1 MEFFKTYSSN
11 TIGGSS
17 NQFIFDT
24 EGKTFVGRVF
34 YKIRTGGKF
43 PYSFLFSNII
53 DSTYSFGEVTTKNYV
68 CDSWELFNAKAA
80 VVDGAFFDGYAID
93 TAAALMD
100 GMTDFCDITFGG
112 AKSKTAKPGEF
123 FSSDEIVLDI
133 KKGDYLCIE
142 IAVKGKEIPWH
153 PECQLPVYCKTE
165 NGWEYNKHIPLPG
178 MVGVNRN
185 VSKRLVFFGD
195 SITQGI
201 GPGQN
206 TYAHWSALIA
216 ENLPDEV
223 ACWNIGIGY
232 GRANDAASCGAWMF
246 KAKQNDYAIVCY
258 GVNDIN
264 KGHSAEQIKKDF
276 EIIIDKLQSAG
287 IKVLLHTIPPYYY
300 ENGNF
305 EKWQEVNDYI
315 KNTLAAKADAF
326 FDVVPY
332 LVDPESPYGASRFGG
347 HPNAEGS
354 KIWADALLPVVK
366 EFLEI

>member
-1 MEFFKTYSSN
+1 MNFFDNYTSN

-17 NQFIFDT
+17 NQFIFGTD
-24 EGKTFVGRVF
+24 GKVFTGRVF

-53 DSTYSFGEVTTKNYV
+53 DSTYADGSVTAKNHV
-68 CDSWELFNAKAA
+68 CDSWEFVSAKLTT
-80 VVDGAFFDGYAID
+80 VSSNFFDNYTID
-93 TAAALMD
+93 TATALMD
-100 GMTDFCDITFGG
+100 DMADFTDITFGG
-112 AKSKTAKPGEF
+112 QKSKTVSPGEF

-142 IAVKGKEIPWH
+142 ISVKGDEIPFH
-153 PECQLPVYCKTE
+153 PESQLPIYLKTE
-165 NGWEYNKHIPLPG
+165 NGWEYNKKIPLPG
-178 MVGVNRN
+178 MVGVKRK
-185 VSKRLVFFGD
+185 VSKRLAFFGD

-216 ENLPDEV
+216 DNLPDTV

-246 KAKQNDYAIVCY
+246 KAKQNDYAVVCY

-264 KGHSAEQIKKDF
+264 KGHTPEQIKKDF
-276 EIIIDKLQSAG
+276 EIIIDKLHAAG
-287 IKVLLHTIPPYYY
+287 IKVLLLTVPPYYY
-300 ENGNF
+300 ENGRL
-305 EKWQEVNDYI
+305 EIWQEVNDYI
-315 KNTLAAKADAF
+315 RTALAAKADAF
-326 FDVVPY
+326 FDIVPH
-332 LVDPESPYGASRFGG
+332 LIDPESPYGASLYGG

-354 KIWADALLPVVK
+354 KIWAEALLPTVK
-366 EFLEI
+366 EFLNN